1 MQELAF
7 GCSQLAVLMRWR
19 ALIEH
24 PAKGKVLIGRHRA
37 AGGDRD
43 VCVRVCLLE
52 EKFHLVS
59 PLLPER

>member
-7 GCSQLAVLMRWR
+7 GCSQLVAVMRWR

-24 PAKGKVLIGRHRA
+24 PAKGKVLIGRHGA
-37 AGGDRD
+37 AGGDREA
-43 VCVRVCLLE
+43 VCVLE